1 MPPKVS
7 KPAAVAAVAAVAPVP
22 ATESSVKNVEDKYK
36 KYELLEHILALPDT
50 YIGSIEPQKINSYI
64 YDETSNKMRQ
74 EELVYIPGLL
84 KIFDEVIVNAIDHS
98 MRLKAEESKGKQDI
112 KHVKNIKVTID
123 KETGTITIFNDGNGV
138 DIEKHSNYGDLWVPE
153 LIFGELLTSTNY
165 DKGEE
170 KIWGGK
176 NGYGSKLAN
185 IFSKEFTVETVDH
198 YTKKI
203 YTQTFRKNMTE
214 RDKPLVRA
222 CSKVP
227 YTQITF
233 TPDYERFG
241 IKNMTDDIYKLFH
254 RRVIDACATTPKD
267 VSVSFNGQKQLIKD
281 FEKYCELFL
290 EKKEQPHVYEACGER
305 WEVVATIS
313 NSGSFEYLSF
323 VNGINTIKGGKH
335 IEYIA
340 NMVTKNLVDMTLA
353 KKKKTVKTQHIKDN
367 LFIFVKALVVNPSF
381 DSQSK
386 ETLTTPVAK
395 FGSKCELS
403 EKFFDKLFKTGIV
416 DKALS
421 ITEFYDKKKLVKTD
435 GKKISRIIVPKLDD
449 ANLAG
454 TKDSASCTLI
464 LTEGDSAK
472 TMAIAGLSVIGRDRY
487 GVFPLRG
494 KILNVKDATLQKI
507 SDNNEITAIKK
518 ILGLEQNKKYTDV
531 SQLRYGSIMIMTDQ
545 DHDGSH
551 IKGLVFNIFQSM
563 WHELYEISGF
573 LTSMLTPIIKA
584 TNSKGDVVEF
594 YNMSD
599 YERWGETDIA
609 KRGSWKI
616 KYYKG
621 LGTSNDQEA
630 KEYFKNMKKV
640 TYMYD
645 ANADEVIDLAF
656 NKKRAD
662 DRKLWLQNY
671 DKDNVLDY
679 VELNVDY
686 KSFVDKDL
694 IHFSNRDLQRSI
706 NHICDG
712 LKESTR
718 KIIYACFKR
727 KLYTNEIKVAQ
738 LSGYV
743 SEVSAYHHGENSLQQ
758 AIVGMAQ
765 IYVGTNNIN
774 LLSPNGQFGSRCQG
788 GQDASSARYIF
799 TLLSKLTRLI
809 YKEEDNAILTY
820 QDDDGQQIEPEYYVP
835 VIPMILVNGGIGI
848 GTGYSTNIPQ
858 YNPSEIINICRMIC
872 VAIKNAEIDIKS
884 SEDLESINDTISIL
898 DISDLT
904 PYYLGYKG
912 TITKTENNTYIS
924 KGIYK
929 WISED
934 TLEVTELPIGTWTED
949 YKEYLE
955 NMITNGLNNL
965 KYIENH
971 YTSKNVRFI
980 LHFSTNM
987 RDTIGD
993 KIDTLFKT
1001 QSSKNLSINNIH
1013 LFNKDGSIQKYD
1025 STTEIIKEWSE
1036 TRIMKYYERKMYQ
1049 IKILEKD
1056 ANLLSNKM
1064 RFILDVIAGN
1074 IQIMNKKLVDI
1085 TARLIELKYP
1095 PIDTDTAKG
1104 KDDDD
1109 DEADTD
1115 AESNGKTSTKYYNY
1129 LLKMPISQLT
1139 YDRKIIL
1146 EREFNDID
1154 IKLKNLRNTQIEDLW
1169 LSDLEELEKGWEE
1182 HRKTVLTEYD
1192 NDLKG
1197 IVESKAG
1204 KKKKK

>member
-1 MPPKVS
+1 MS
-7 KPAAVAAVAAVAPVP
+7 AA
-22 ATESSVKNVEDKYK
+22 KKVEDKYK

-50 YIGSIEPQKINSYI
+50 YIGSIEPQKITSYI
-64 YDETSNKMRQ
+64 YDEETKKMVAD
-74 EELVYIPGLL
+74 ELTYIPGLL
-84 KIFDEVIVNAIDHS
+84 KIFDEVIVNAIDHC
-98 MRLKAEESKGKQDI
+98 MRLRADEEKGKEDI

-123 KETGTITIFNDGNGV
+123 KATGRITIMNDGNGV
-138 DIEKHSNYGDLWVPE
+138 DIKKHSSYGDLWIPE

-176 NGYGSKLAN
+176 NGYGSKLTN
-185 IFSKEFTVETVDH
+185 IFSKEFSIETIDH

-203 YTQTFRKNMTE
+203 YTQTFSNNMTARTIAE
-214 RDKPLVRA
+214 VKA
-222 CSKVP
+222 SSKVP
-227 YTQITF
+227 YTQISF
-233 TPDYERFG
+233 IPDYERFG
-241 IKNMTDDIYKLFH
+241 MKNMSDDIYKLFN
-254 RRVIDACATTPKD
+254 RRVIDACATTPKE
-267 VSVSFNGQKQLIKD
+267 VSVYFNGEKLMIKD

-290 EKKEQPHVYEACGER
+290 DKKEQPFVYEAVGER
-305 WEVVATIS
+305 WEVVASIS
-313 NSGSFEYLSF
+313 SSGSFEFLSF

-335 IEYIA
+335 IEYIT
-340 NMVTKNLVDMTLA
+340 NMITKNLVDMTLS
-353 KKKKTVKTQHIKDN
+353 KKKKAVKAQHIKDN
-367 LFIFVKALVVNPSF
+367 LFVFVKALIVNPSF

-403 EKFFDKLFKTGIV
+403 EKFYDKLFKIGIV

-454 TKDSASCTLI
+454 TKDSATCTLI

-472 TMAIAGLSVIGRDRY
+472 TMAVAGLSIIGRDKY

-507 SDNNEITAIKK
+507 TDNTEITAIKK
-518 ILGLEQNKKYTDV
+518 ILGLEQNKKYTDL

-551 IKGLVFNIFQSM
+551 IKGLIFNIFQSM

-584 TNSKGDVVEF
+584 TNSRGNEIIEF

-599 YERWGETDIA
+599 YERWGETDVA
-609 KRGSWKI
+609 KNGSWKI

-630 KEYFKNMKKV
+630 KEYFKNMKKI
-640 TYMYD
+640 TYKYD
-645 ANADEVIDLAF
+645 KDADEVIDLAF

-662 DRKLWLQNY
+662 DRKEWLANY

-679 VELNVDY
+679 TNLEVDF
-686 KSFVDKDL
+686 KTFVDKDL

-718 KIIYACFKR
+718 KILFACFKR
-727 KLYTNEIKVAQ
+727 KLYTNEVKVAQ

-799 TLLSKLTRLI
+799 TLLTKLTKLI
-809 YKEEDNAILTY
+809 FKEEDNNTLTY
-820 QDDDGQQIEPEYYVP
+820 QDDDGQQIEPEFYIP

-858 YNPSEIINICRMIC
+858 FNPSEIIAACKFICT
-872 VAIKNAEIDIKS
+872 AIKLAGLDGDTEDGMDNIYETID
-884 SEDLESINDTISIL
+884 IL
-898 DISDLT
+898 DIDDLV
-904 PYYLGYKG
+904 PYYLGFNG
-912 TITKTENNTYIS
+912 TIKKSENNSYIS

-929 WISED
+929 WIDGE
-934 TLEVTELPIGTWTED
+934 TLEITELPIGMWTED
-949 YKEYLE
+949 YKEFLE

-971 YTSKNVRFI
+971 YTSKNVKFI
-980 LHFSTNM
+980 LHFNANVRETFE
-987 RDTIGD
+987 D
-993 KIDTLFKT
+993 KFEQLFKMS
-1001 QSSKNLSINNIH
+1001 SSKNLSINNIH
-1013 LFNKDGSIQKYD
+1013 LFNKNGAIQKYD
-1025 STTEIIKEWSE
+1025 NTTEIIKEWSK
-1036 TRIMKYYERKMYQ
+1036 TRILKYIERKAYQ

-1056 ANLLSNKM
+1056 FLLLSAKI
-1064 RFILDVIAGN
+1064 RFIIDVISGN
-1074 IQIMNKKLVDI
+1074 IQIMNKKLTDI
-1085 TARLIELKYP
+1085 AKRLIELKYP
-1095 PIDTDTAKG
+1095 RINTDTGANIVVAG
-1104 KDDDD
+1104 NIDNDASDDVSSDGRDSSDATDGNKDIKDF
-1109 DEADTD
+1109 
-1115 AESNGKTSTKYYNY
+1115 NY

-1146 EREFNDID
+1146 EKEVDALNTN
-1154 IKLKNLRNTQIEDLW
+1154 LKNLRDSRIEDLW
-1169 LSDLEELEKGWEE
+1169 MSDLVELENAWEE
-1182 HRKTVLTEYD
+1182 HRDIVLKEYD
-1192 NDLKG
+1192 NDRKG
-1197 IVESKAG
+1197 IIEPKKAA
-1204 KKKKK
+1204 KKKAKK